1 MTHTVAY
8 IVGSASDDSLN
19 RRLATALALAAPD
32 SLEFIEAPIVD
43 LPFYKPEYDAD
54 YPEVGRRLKRIVE
67 DADAVLFVT
76 PEYDRSIP
84 AVLKNALEWLS
95 RPSGQKS
102 LMGKP
107 VMVAGASGGLTGA
120 AVAVVQLRGL
130 LAGFNVHLMA
140 QPDMFIRIR
149 KDQFGPGGRA
159 TTEGTQEHF
168 GNVMQLFAD
177 YVERFAE

>member
-1 MTHTVAY
+1 MTYTVAS

-19 RRLATALALAAPD
+19 RRLANALELAAPD
-32 SLEFIEAPIVD
+32 SLEFVEAPIVE

-54 YPEVGRRLKRIVE
+54 YPPVGRRLKQMVE
-67 DADAVLFVT
+67 EADAVLFVT

-95 RPSGQKS
+95 RPFGRNS
-102 LMGKP
+102 LADKP

-120 AVAVVQLRGL
+120 SVAVVQLRGML
-130 LAGFNVHLMA
+130 TTFNVHQMS
-140 QPDMFIRIR
+140 QPEMFIRIR
-149 KDQFGPGGRA
+149 KDQFGPDGRA

-177 YVERFAE
+177 YIARLAG